1 MDDKKVADTQYP
13 EIDYREIFS
22 DVYLEVTRLKSQA
35 KYDVEESGIGEAAL
49 TAYEKV
55 LNIMDEKVGKEMIK
69 MPWFDPLSNLGGNV

>member
-1 MDDKKVADTQYP
+1 MDNPVSTDVKHM
-13 EIDYREIFS
+13 EIDYRGIFN

-55 LNIMDEKVGKEMIK
+55 LSIMDNRVGKEMIK
-69 MPWFDPLSNLGGNV
+69 MPLFDPLSNLGGNV